1 MVEDLSRTLLAF
13 IDASI
18 PTFQAAE
25 ALLFL
30 AANRDRDFSPDA
42 IVVGMRP
49 RVITA
54 AAVSGYAAVFAAQ
67 RLVTE
72 IDGRFRYGPASA
84 ELERRVGELSHAY
97 NERPVTLI
105 TAIYHIAERSSS
117 LNQPPLRQSF

>member
-30 AANRDRDFSPDA
+30 AANRDRDFSPDE

-54 AAVSGYAAVFAAQ
+54 AAVSGYAAVFAAKCG
-67 RLVTE
+67 T
-72 IDGRFRYGPASA
+72 
-84 ELERRVGELSHAY
+84 RRIPTRG
-97 NERPVTLI
+97 
-105 TAIYHIAERSSS
+105 
-117 LNQPPLRQSF
+117 QGGG